1 MTKPLDH
8 PPTVFVVDDDPEVRQ
23 SLRLL
28 LLAERMAVETY
39 ESAHAFLDGQQNG
52 HTGCLVLDLRMPG
65 MSGLELMETLAAQ
78 NRRLPTIVISA
89 SGDQQAVEQAK
100 QGGVID
106 FLRKPYNPEDL
117 LKRIRTVLNTAEQPA

>member
-1 MTKPLDH
+1 VTQPLDH

-39 ESAHAFLDGQQNG
+39 ESAHAFLNG
-52 HTGCLVLDLRMPG
+52 HPNGRAGCLVLDLRMPG

-78 NRRLPTIVISA
+78 NRRIPTIVISA
-89 SGDQQAVEQAK
+89 SGDRQAVEQAK
-100 QGGVID
+100 RAGVID
-106 FLRKPYNPEDL
+106 FLRKPYDPEDL
-117 LKRIRTVLNTAEQPA
+117 LKRIRAVLDAAE